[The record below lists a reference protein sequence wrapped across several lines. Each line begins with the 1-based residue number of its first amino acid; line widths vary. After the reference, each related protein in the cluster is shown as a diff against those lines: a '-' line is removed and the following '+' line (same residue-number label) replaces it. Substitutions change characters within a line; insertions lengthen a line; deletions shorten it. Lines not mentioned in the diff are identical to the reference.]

1 MKGAKSYVN
10 ALTII
15 KTSIKRNIN
24 PFKSIKSI
32 FDNEILFQN

>member
-1 MKGAKSYVN
+1 MKGVISYVN

-24 PFKSIKSI
+24 LFELIKTI
-32 FDNEILFQN
+32 FNIEVLLQS